1 MKLYRICG
9 YGSGRSAL
17 VVRLVEEFVFRGVKV
32 AVLKHAHK
40 PFDMDKQGSDTW
52 NLRQSGCAQTLIAN
66 KERWGLLCETP
77 GGAEPDP
84 VALARHLAPCD
95 LVLAVGF
102 DHAPLPGLEV
112 RRAENTDEP
121 LYLRDGRILALVADG
136 SLLPEARLVFAPDSI
151 EDIAAHILEAA
162 TPLPS

>member
-17 VVRLVEEFVFRGVKV
+17 VIRLVEDFVFRGVRV

-52 NLRQSGCAQTLIAN
+52 NLRQSGCAQTLIAHN
-66 KERWGLLCETP
+66 DRWGLLCDTP

-84 VALARHLAPCD
+84 VTLARHLAPCD
-95 LVLAVGF
+95 LALVVGF

-112 RRAENTDEP
+112 RRAENTDAP
-121 LYLRDGRILALVADG
+121 LYLQDHRILAVVADG
-136 SLLPEARLVFAPDSI
+136 GPLPQDRQVFAPDSI
-151 EDIAAHILEAA
+151 EAIASHILEAA
-162 TPLPS
+162 APLPS